1 MGKLYFSKDSE
12 CEILQN
18 YMLGDHLIFFPQN
31 DEYIYFFKKSLEKR
45 FKKKLMYTCFGDE
58 FTIIF
63 F

>member
-1 MGKLYFSKDSE
+1 MSKLFFSKDSE
-12 CEILQN
+12 CEILQK

-31 DEYIYFFKKSLEKR
+31 DEYIYFFKKNLEER
-45 FKKKLMYTCFGDE
+45 FKKRLMYTCFGDE